1 MTAIVTDMN
10 FIQGNNNTRIF
21 DYIFQYFRL
30 ALVRCRECETDSK
43 ETKSRPMRGI
53 SFRKLNFLAV
63 FVSLLAPL
71 NLNADERASSSHN
84 CFDKVCFG
92 PVHVF
97 IEGASETEV
106 RNILNLSCRLTG
118 ITLTPALISDFQEED
133 SWPNYRNLVLFV
145 DDLAISTRIHPIL
158 VRPSDIPAK
167 ATRFGGTLSVNSNNR
182 IYSTEFLAFDQFKTG
197 CDDWE
202 CWIGVT
208 YQFLELVYDQ
218 QVLVDQEKYGEG
230 AYCVDD

>member
-1 MTAIVTDMN
+1 
-10 FIQGNNNTRIF
+10 
-21 DYIFQYFRL
+21 
-30 ALVRCRECETDSK
+30 
-43 ETKSRPMRGI
+43 
-53 SFRKLNFLAV
+53 
-63 FVSLLAPL
+63 
-71 NLNADERASSSHN
+71 
-84 CFDKVCFG
+84 
-92 PVHVF
+92 
-97 IEGASETEV
+97 
-106 RNILNLSCRLTG
+106 
-118 ITLTPALISDFQEED
+118 LTPALITDFQEED
-133 SWPNYRNLVLFV
+133 SWPNYHNLVLFV

-167 ATRFGGTLSVNSNNR
+167 ATRFGGTLSVNSNNL

-230 AYCVDD
+230 AYCVDYQ